1 MHLYQSLNRHFS
13 LFGHKCFQTRTFLWP
28 LTIHRRLLE
37 IRKKYFG
44 KNECCTKTLSAQDLE
59 LVPWTCFFKSLRLWS
74 EGQQVNNFLCQDSN
88 WKRRCWGVRKLHKYI
103 QLSIISALEIIT
115 NNDQKYIL
123 INIKSD
129 EQYKTWYNSYE

>member
-13 LFGHKCFQTRTFLWP
+13 LFGQKCFQTRTFLWP

-44 KNECCTKTLSAQDLE
+44 KNERCAKTLSAQDLE

-88 WKRRCWGVRKLHKYI
+88 WKRRCWGARENYI
-103 QLSIISALEIIT
+103 NISNYLSHLEIIS
-115 NNDQKYIL
+115 DK
-123 INIKSD
+123 INIQLVCVGFLKIVGTKFLSL
-129 EQYKTWYNSYE
+129 